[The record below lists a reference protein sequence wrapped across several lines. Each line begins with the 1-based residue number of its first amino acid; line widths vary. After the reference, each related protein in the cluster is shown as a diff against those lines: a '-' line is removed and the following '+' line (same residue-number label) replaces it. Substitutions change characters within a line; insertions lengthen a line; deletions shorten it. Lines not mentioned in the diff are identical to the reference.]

1 MQSKN
6 FFKTPFTWMMII
18 FSCLFL
24 GTLIFTF
31 FNDRFYNMPI
41 GQITQITDIQSQ
53 KVTDEHKNKDIKYKE
68 KITFKILMVNSRG
81 KQRRFPTNM

>member
-1 MQSKN
+1 
-6 FFKTPFTWMMII
+6 
-18 FSCLFL
+18 
-24 GTLIFTF
+24 
-31 FNDRFYNMPI
+31 MPI

-68 KITFKILMVNSRG
+68 KLTFKILNGEFIS